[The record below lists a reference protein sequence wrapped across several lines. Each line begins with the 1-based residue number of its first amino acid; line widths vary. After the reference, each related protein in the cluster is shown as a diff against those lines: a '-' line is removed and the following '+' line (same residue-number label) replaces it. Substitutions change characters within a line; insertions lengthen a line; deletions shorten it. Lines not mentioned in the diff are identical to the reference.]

1 MNRLKLI
8 RRTFIYIL
16 AGSIISTAIF
26 ITIFLPEVEFD
37 VSLLWQVILMSI
49 LSATGSLIFESK
61 KELGKKQ
68 MKLRQTVHFIYT
80 TFIVFGIAILCG
92 WVDVRNIVQIIA
104 LLLMFSSVY
113 TSVCLVMFKRSE
125 KEAKY
130 MNQRLRTIYPEEEKE
145 D

>member
-8 RRTFIYIL
+8 GRTFIYIL
-16 AGSIISTAIF
+16 AGSTISTAIF
-26 ITIFLPEVEFD
+26 ITIFLPEVELD

-49 LSATGSLIFESK
+49 ISATGSLIFESK
-61 KELGKKQ
+61 KEIGKKQ

-80 TFIVFGIAILCG
+80 IFIVFGIAILCG
-92 WVDVRNIVQIIA
+92 WVDVSKIVQIIA
-104 LLLMFSSVY
+104 LLLMISSVY
-113 TSVCLVMFKRSE
+113 TSVCIVMFKRSE
-125 KEAKY
+125 KEAED